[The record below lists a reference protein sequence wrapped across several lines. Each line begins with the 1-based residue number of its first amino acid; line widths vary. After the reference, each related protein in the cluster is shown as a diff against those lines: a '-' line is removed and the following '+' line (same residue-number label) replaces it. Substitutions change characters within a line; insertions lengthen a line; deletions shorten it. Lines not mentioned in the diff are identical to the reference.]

1 MKRARYRNLAVGI
14 LSSLVLCLGLIQAEK
29 PPSLE
34 GTVKDL
40 KGIPVPGIKVIARHS
55 TTQVDYSTQTDSRG
69 RYVFEFLPS
78 GAYDVWAEASG
89 FKAIPETGVQIV
101 SGTTAVVDFRFDLKE
116 RLIAPVGV
124 PAEERKPPSKEE
136 KSETDVVGGVL
147 GGVVGGVLGGVVGEV
162 EAPQRFI
169 YRYAHGQFP
178 STEEYGRIYENIFL
192 PALQN
197 PLSTFSIDVDTASYA
212 NVRRFINSNQFPY
225 KDAVRIEEML
235 NYFSYDYPAPTGK
248 EPFSICTEISASPWT
263 PAHRLIHI
271 GLQGKKLSSRD
282 LPPSNLVFL
291 LDVSGSMAPPNKLP
305 LLQQAFKL
313 LVGELGERDRVSIVV
328 YAGAAGLVLPSTPA
342 GPKEKIREAIER
354 LHAGGSTAGG
364 AGIKLAYKV
373 AEENFIPEGNNRIIL
388 ATDGDFNVGVSSTSE
403 LVRMVEDYRQKGI
416 FLTVLGFGVGNTKDG
431 RMEQLADKGN
441 GNYYYI
447 DNLMEAKKVFINDMR
462 GTLFTI
468 AKDVKVQLE
477 FNPARVKAYRLIGY
491 ENRLLNRE
499 DFADDSKDAGELGAG
514 HSVTAL
520 YEIIPYGSKEE
531 IPGIEELKYQET
543 RINPEAFKSKEILTV
558 KLRYKQPDGEKS
570 RLIVHP
576 LKDSDIALARTSDNF
591 KFSAAVASF
600 GMLLRDSEFKGD
612 ASYESVLA
620 LARESKGQDF
630 FGYRAEFIQLVEKCA
645 LLESLRA
652 KGS

>member
-1 MKRARYRNLAVGI
+1 MKKANYAHLAVGI
-14 LSSLVLCLGLIQAEK
+14 FSSLVLCLALIQAEK

-34 GTVKDL
+34 GTVTDL
-40 KGIPVPGIKVIARHS
+40 KGIPVPGVKVSARHS
-55 TTQVDYSTQTDSRG
+55 TSQVVSNTHTDAQG
-69 RYVFEFLPS
+69 RYVFELLSS
-78 GAYDVWAEASG
+78 GAYDVWAEAPG
-89 FKAIPETGVQIV
+89 FKAMPEKAVQIV
-101 SGTTAVVDFRFDLKE
+101 SGKTAVVDFRFDLKGL
-116 RLIAPVGV
+116 LIAPVGV
-124 PAEERKPPSKEE
+124 PAGGRKPSSKEE
-136 KSETDVVGGVL
+136 KSET
-147 GGVVGGVLGGVVGEV
+147 GVVGGVLGGVVGEV

-178 STEEYGRIYENIFL
+178 STEEYGRIYENVFL
-192 PALQN
+192 PALRN

-212 NVRRFINSNQFPY
+212 NVRRFINNNQFPI
-225 KDAVRIEEML
+225 KDAVRIEEMV
-235 NYFSYDYPAPTGK
+235 NYFSYDYPAAVGK
-248 EPFSICTEISASPWT
+248 VPFSIYAEISGCPWN

-271 GLQGKKLSSRD
+271 GLQGKKLASRD

-291 LDVSGSMAPPNKLP
+291 LDVSGSMTPPNKLP

-313 LVGELGERDRVSIVV
+313 LAGELGEKDRVSIVV

-342 GPKEKIREAIER
+342 GQKEKIREAIER
-354 LHAGGSTAGG
+354 LNAGGSTAGG

-403 LVRMVEDYRQKGI
+403 LVRMVENYRQKGI
-416 FLTVLGFGVGNTKDG
+416 FLTVLGFGMGNTKDG

-441 GNYYYI
+441 GNYHYI

-468 AKDVKVQLE
+468 AKDVKLQLE

-491 ENRLLNRE
+491 ENRLLHKE
-499 DFADDSKDAGELGAG
+499 DFADDTKDAGELGAG

-520 YEIIPYGSKEE
+520 YEIIPYGSREE
-531 IPGIEELKYQET
+531 IPGADELKYQET

-558 KLRYKQPDGEKS
+558 KLRYKEPDGEKS

-576 LKDSDIALARTSDNF
+576 LKDSDIALARASHNF

-600 GMLLRDSEFKGD
+600 GMLLRDSKFKGD
-612 ASYESVLA
+612 ASYDSVLA

-645 LLESLRA
+645 LLENLGL
-652 KGS
+652 KGN